1 LEEGL
6 LDEQPIEE
14 TQQEDINTVQLC
26 LFQIDNEQ
34 FAVDILQVQEIIKP
48 AEITRIPATPKFLLG
63 VINLRG
69 IIIPII
75 EIKSFIGMDLTQENE
90 EGEYLV
96 VKDGNLILGITVVK
110 VLNMVIVPEKNVT
123 IFEEDHPLRVEKYIL
138 GQSIVYDKTIYLL
151 DLHRL
156 IRDTKAAI

>member
-1 LEEGL
+1 

-14 TQQEDINTVQLC
+14 TSQEGIKTVQLC
-26 LFQIDNEQ
+26 IFQMDNEQ
-34 FAVDILQVQEIIKP
+34 FAVDILQVQEILKP

-75 EIKSFIGMDLTQENE
+75 QIKSFLGLDSSKENE
-90 EGEYLV
+90 EGEYLI
-96 VKDGNLILGITVVK
+96 VKDGNLILGIAVVK
-110 VLNMVIVPEKNVT
+110 VLNMVIIPEENVT
-123 IFEEDHPLRVEKYIL
+123 IFEEDNPLRVEKYML

>member
-1 LEEGL
+1 

-14 TQQEDINTVQLC
+14 TSQEDINTVQLC
-26 LFQIDNEQ
+26 IFQIDNEQ
-34 FAVDILQVQEIIKP
+34 YAVDILQVQEILKP
-48 AEITRIPATPKFLLG
+48 IEITRIPATPKFLLG

-75 EIKSFIGMDLTQENE
+75 QIKSFIGLDSSKETE

-110 VLNMVIVPEKNVT
+110 VINMVIVPEKNVT
-123 IFEEDHPLRVEKYIL
+123 IFEEDNPLRVEKYIL

>member
-1 LEEGL
+1 M
-6 LDEQPIEE
+6 DEQPIEE
-14 TQQEDINTVQLC
+14 IQEELQQEEINTVQLC
-26 LFQIDNEQ
+26 IFQIDSEQ
-34 FAVDILQVQEIIKP
+34 YAVDILQVQEIIKP
-48 AEITRIPATPKFLLG
+48 VEITRIPATPKFLLG

-75 EIKSFIGMDLTQENE
+75 EIKTFIGMDLVQDNE
-90 EGEYLV
+90 EEEYLV

-123 IFEEDHPLRVEKYIL
+123 IFEEDHPLRMEKYML
-138 GQSIVYDKTIYLL
+138 GRATVYDKEIYLL

-156 IRDTKAAI
+156 LRDTKAAI

>member
-1 LEEGL
+1 LEEQL
-6 LDEQPIEE
+6 LDEQPTEE
-14 TQQEDINTVQLC
+14 TSQEDINTVQLC
-26 LFQIDNEQ
+26 IFQIDNEQ
-34 FAVDILQVQEIIKP
+34 YAVDILQVQEILKP
-48 AEITRIPATPKFLLG
+48 IEITRIPATPKFLLG

-75 EIKSFIGMDLTQENE
+75 QIKSFIGIDSSKENE
-90 EGEYLV
+90 EAEYLV

-110 VLNMVIVPEKNVT
+110 VLNMVIIPEKNVT
-123 IFEEDHPLRVEKYIL
+123 IFEEENPLRVEKYIL

>member
-1 LEEGL
+1 M
-6 LDEQPIEE
+6 DEQPIEE
-14 TQQEDINTVQLC
+14 TSQEGIKTVQLC
-26 LFQIDNEQ
+26 IFQMDNEQ
-34 FAVDILQVQEIIKP
+34 FAVDILQVQEILKP

-75 EIKSFIGMDLTQENE
+75 QIKSFLGLDSSKENE
-90 EGEYLV
+90 EGEYLI
-96 VKDGNLILGITVVK
+96 VKDGNLILGIAVVK
-110 VLNMVIVPEKNVT
+110 VLNMVIIPEENVT
-123 IFEEDHPLRVEKYIL
+123 IFEEDNPLRVEKYML